1 MVNVTEKL
9 IEYRRV
15 RHSAASEASSYL
27 TNHTAEV
34 SLCFP
39 NPIVCQMMR
48 GHKIMRVNGSKPF
61 DFLPGEA
68 MLVAPGM
75 PLEIL
80 FPEASPEDPTEC
92 ICIEIDRSQ
101 VDEIVERVN
110 QGQKRLGLGGRFS
123 LDWTRFA
130 VFRKDLAILGQM
142 NKLMMLYRDEKSP
155 FRDVL
160 VDLGHEELVLRI
172 LQAQSR
178 ELLVEQRTFSPTTGL
193 DVAAEMLRDNP
204 RKRYA
209 IEELAQ
215 IACMSEATFFRRFK
229 ARFGVTPAKFANDCR
244 IHRARAL
251 LATAPVAEVAFDL
264 GFASVEHFS
273 RLFRQVTGET
283 PGGIRKRL
291 RPDVR
296 AYIQ

>member
-1 MVNVTEKL
+1 MTNATEKL
-9 IEYRRV
+9 IEYRMV

-34 SLCFP
+34 GLCFP

-48 GHKIMRVNGSKPF
+48 GRKIMRVNGSKPF

-68 MLVAPGM
+68 MLVAPDM

-101 VDEIVERVN
+101 VDGIIGRVN
-110 QGQKRLGLGGRFS
+110 ESQKRLGLGGPFS
-123 LDWTRFA
+123 LDWTRYA
-130 VFRKDLAILGQM
+130 VFREDLTIRGQM
-142 NKLMMLYRDEKSP
+142 NKLMALYRDEKSP

-178 ELLVEQRTFSPTTGL
+178 ELLVERRTSTPTTGI
-193 DVAAEMLRDNP
+193 DAAAETLQR
-204 RKRYA
+204 
-209 IEELAQ
+209 
-215 IACMSEATFFRRFK
+215 
-229 ARFGVTPAKFANDCR
+229 
-244 IHRARAL
+244 
-251 LATAPVAEVAFDL
+251 
-264 GFASVEHFS
+264 
-273 RLFRQVTGET
+273 
-283 PGGIRKRL
+283 
-291 RPDVR
+291 
-296 AYIQ
+296 